1 MLKKIKVSIFFKLII
16 TVIITLVV
24 MDISIMMVLNILNS
38 SKPRKIFPHYVRRM
52 ERMIVNDI
60 GYPPDTVKA
69 RNIAEDLDMN
79 IRFQSRTFNWT
90 TSQDIPTIEE
100 IESSE
105 EFKGKPPPPPNQPPP
120 EHFALSFNGKRYSVI
135 KSPMGIYILQQTLV
149 PIDLFNPELLILL
162 LVCVVSVILVI
173 LYFVLRWLFRP
184 LKKLSAAVDEVG
196 KGNFDI
202 NVPVETAD
210 ELGDLANSL
219 NDMAS
224 GIKSSMKSKEQL
236 LIDVSHELRS
246 PLTRIKLGLEV
257 GSPKDKINEDVREME
272 RMITGLL
279 ENYRADSEHYKLK
292 IEKID
297 VAAIIRQVIG
307 EYNGNE
313 RVSFTAG
320 AKGESR
326 RVYVNADYERMKLV
340 LRNVIDN
347 ALKYSSGKVEINL
360 SENKDNVLISVID
373 KGVGISEEDLK
384 YIFEPFYRS
393 DPSRS
398 RRTGGFGLGLSICK
412 KVMDAHKGKI
422 EISSRVNEG
431 TEVVITFP
439 K

>member
-1 MLKKIKVSIFFKLII
+1 MLKKLKVSIFFKLII

-90 TSQDIPTIEE
+90 TSAEVPTIEE

-105 EFKGKPPPPPNQPPP
+105 EFKDKPPPPPNQPPP
-120 EHFALSFNGKRYSVI
+120 EHFALSYKGSRYSII
-135 KSPMGIYILQQTLV
+135 KNPFGVYILQQNLV
-149 PIDLFNPELLILL
+149 PIDIFNPELLILL
-162 LVCVVSVILVI
+162 LVCVVSVILII

-224 GIKSSMKSKEQL
+224 NIKSSMKSKEQL

-297 VAAIIRQVIG
+297 VAAVIKQVIG
-307 EYNGNE
+307 QYNGND
-313 RVSFTAG
+313 RILFTT
-320 AKGESR
+320 KGEN
-326 RVYVNADYERMKLV
+326 RVFVNADYERMKLV

-347 ALKYSSGKVEINL
+347 ALKYSSGKVEIKIT
-360 SENKDNVLISVID
+360 ENNDDVLISVTD

-384 YIFEPFYRS
+384 FIFEPFYRS